1 MATKH
6 NDDDF
11 DFPDRPVEPDPS
23 PKVIVQAED
32 LHLGAA
38 TVRPV
43 GRSWA
48 EQHGPQPP
56 GIGLQNFGFLNHC
69 HVCWICVVVH
79 QSMHLGVVQLGK
91 IALARFRG

>member
-1 MATKH
+1 MATTPV
-6 NDDDF
+6 DDDF
-11 DFPDRPVEPDPS
+11 DFPDRPAEPDLP

-56 GIGLQNFGFLNHC
+56 GAGLRTLDFL
-69 HVCWICVVVH
+69 I
-79 QSMHLGVVQLGK
+79 
-91 IALARFRG
+91 IAMFAGSVLLFIRACSWAFFS